1 MLKSE
6 SIAELTK
13 ALAQFQGEVR
23 NPLNESVNPQYRSKY
38 ASLDVVINTVKP
50 ILAKYGLSFIQSTS
64 TEGENVGVTTLL
76 MHESGEWIE
85 SDTMFLPAYQIKS
98 GGAKDF
104 NAQGIGSSVTYGRRY
119 QLSAIL
125 GISSEDDDDANGQVF
140 GGAAASPQ
148 ATKETAKPNNR
159 DAAKERAAKAAEER
173 KAAAEQNQAPASAPE
188 TPVETGSNIE
198 PINDGQI
205 KAINQMLKMVSNK
218 KAGFD
223 SDAFL
228 KEALVKFGAS
238 ELQAL
243 TFEQG
248 KEVLTEINAA
258 MRAK

>member
-1 MLKSE
+1 MRMSE
-6 SIAELTK
+6 NISNLST
-13 ALAQFQGEVR
+13 ALSQFQGEVT
-23 NPLNESVNPQYRSKY
+23 NPHNAATNPQFRSKY
-38 ASLDVVINTVKP
+38 APLDVVINTVKP
-50 ILAKYGLSFIQSTS
+50 VLAKYGLSFIQSTS

-85 SDTMFLPAYQIKS
+85 SDTVYLPAYQLKGGGIKE
-98 GGAKDF
+98 F
-104 NAQGIGSSVTYGRRY
+104 NSQAIGSSMTYGRRY
-119 QLSAIL
+119 SLSAVL
-125 GISSEDDDDANGQVF
+125 GLSSEDDDDANGQVF
-140 GGAAASPQ
+140 GGNAAAPQ
-148 ATKETAKPNNR
+148 PTTNAKPNNR